1 MMLGNGALSNKDIIL
16 RSVAVVLW
24 AVAIFEI
31 FGGVFVWRTPLEGGG
46 NVSYNFSL
54 YRLPPPPEGPPVC
67 DLATLARLSFAMPC
81 DFRPP
86 FIDLAKK
93 LF

>member
-1 MMLGNGALSNKDIIL
+1 MSIRNIVPRA
-16 RSVAVVLW
+16 VAAILW
-24 AVAIFEI
+24 AAAIFEI
-31 FGGVFVWRTPLEGGG
+31 FGGAFVWRVPLHDRMREGG

-54 YRLPPPPEGPPVC
+54 YRLPPPPQGPPYC
-67 DLATLARLSFAMPC
+67 DIVTIARLSFAMPC

-93 LF
+93 YL